1 MDARHR
7 GIQIFGWLFVV
18 AGYGFALLLIR
29 GVLTGITRGFAG
41 RPQAVWLILGYL
53 LFLAVAVYLFTV
65 GRRAISI
72 AKGSP
77 RSKARFGWGRMLL
90 GAVLI
95 FGMANNQ
102 FHLLPTRHFVKQLE
116 YENQTQAAA
125 GNVTTVALCIVCI
138 FLIVSGIW
146 KGFRRQSIKPDLNS

>member
-7 GIQIFGWLFVV
+7 GIQIFGWLSVV

-29 GVLTGITRGFAG
+29 GVFIGVTRGFAG
-41 RPQAVWLILGYL
+41 RPQASWLVLGYL
-53 LFLAVAVYLFTV
+53 LFLALAVYLFTV

-77 RSKARFGWGRMLL
+77 RPKARFGWGRMLL
-90 GAVLI
+90 GALLI
-95 FGMANNQ
+95 FGAASSQ

-116 YENQTQAAA
+116 YRNQTEAAA
-125 GNVTTVALCIVCI
+125 GNVTTIVLCIGFI
-138 FLIVSGIW
+138 FLIFSGIW
-146 KGFRRQSIKPDLNS
+146 KGFRRQTIKPDLDS